1 MVLQIIVKQ
10 YITIGIESIL
20 ENEATAKRRILGLCQ
35 DNSRNQVEIIRK
47 LALMIDSITDKK
59 TTEMKD
65 IYKEMLNM
73 IDETAK
79 SKLNILDQ
87 IASLGPFLMNRED
100 FLRLTFRLSEIT
112 DNIESVAFRLTSS
125 KEKKIQIDMKY
136 MKGISLLSSLI
147 LDESTKMRETLMSLT
162 FNPTKALEMASA
174 VEDIERKIDNVQRE
188 LEIDILT
195 TKLNSAT
202 LLLKDIIERLEKTE
216 DIIISVLDQIGVLAV
231 ST

>member
-1 MVLQIIVKQ
+1 
-10 YITIGIESIL
+10 L

-59 TTEMKD
+59 TNEIKD
-65 IYKEMLNM
+65 NYKEMLNM
-73 IDETAK
+73 IDESAK

-112 DNIESVAFRLTSS
+112 DNIESVAFRLISS
-125 KEKKIQIDMKY
+125 KEKKIQIDTKY

-162 FNPTKALEMASA
+162 FNPTKALEMASV

-195 TKLNSAT
+195 TKLSSST
-202 LLLKDIIERLEKTE
+202 LLLKDIIERLEKTA
-216 DIIISVLDQIGVLAV
+216 DIIISVLDQIRVLAV

>member
-1 MVLQIIVKQ
+1 M
-10 YITIGIESIL
+10 
-20 ENEATAKRRILGLCQ
+20 ENEATVKRRILSLCQ

-59 TTEMKD
+59 TSEMKD
-65 IYKEMLNM
+65 HYKEMLSM
-73 IDETAK
+73 IDESTK

-112 DNIESVAFRLTSS
+112 DNIESIAFRLISS

-162 FNPTKALEMASA
+162 FNPAKALEMASV
-174 VEDIERKIDNVQRE
+174 VEDIERKIDNVQRK

-195 TKLNSAT
+195 TKLNSST
-202 LLLKDIIERLEKTE
+202 LLLKDIIERLEKTA
-216 DIIISVLDQIGVLAV
+216 DIIISVLDQIRVLAV

>member
-1 MVLQIIVKQ
+1 
-10 YITIGIESIL
+10 L
-20 ENEATAKRRILGLCQ
+20 ENEATVKRRILSLCQ

-59 TTEMKD
+59 TSEMKD
-65 IYKEMLNM
+65 HYKEMLSM
-73 IDETAK
+73 IDESTK

-112 DNIESVAFRLTSS
+112 DNIESIAFRLISS

-162 FNPTKALEMASA
+162 FNPAKALEMASV
-174 VEDIERKIDNVQRE
+174 VEDIERKIDNVQRK

-195 TKLNSAT
+195 TKLNSST
-202 LLLKDIIERLEKTE
+202 LLLKDIIERLEKTA
-216 DIIISVLDQIGVLAV
+216 DIIISVLDQIRVLAV

>member
-1 MVLQIIVKQ
+1 M
-10 YITIGIESIL
+10 ES
-20 ENEATAKRRILGLCQ
+20 EETAKRRILSLCQ

-59 TTEMKD
+59 TSEMKD
-65 IYKEMLNM
+65 HYKEMLSM
-73 IDETAK
+73 IDESTK

-112 DNIESVAFRLTSS
+112 DNIESVAFRLISS

-162 FNPTKALEMASA
+162 FNPAKALEMASV
-174 VEDIERKIDNVQRE
+174 VEDIERKIDNVQRK

-195 TKLNSAT
+195 TKLNSST
-202 LLLKDIIERLEKTE
+202 LLLKDIIERLEKTA
-216 DIIISVLDQIGVLAV
+216 DIIISVLDQIRVLAV

>member
-10 YITIGIESIL
+10 YITMGIESIL
-20 ENEATAKRRILGLCQ
+20 ETEDTAKRRILGLCQ

-73 IDETAK
+73 IDESAK

-112 DNIESVAFRLTSS
+112 DNIESVAFRLISS

-147 LDESTKMRETLMSLT
+147 LEESTKMRETLMSLT
-162 FNPTKALEMASA
+162 FNPTKALEMASV

-202 LLLKDIIERLEKTE
+202 FLLKDIIERLEKTA
-216 DIIISVLDQIGVLAV
+216 DIIISVLDQIRVLAV

>member
-112 DNIESVAFRLTSS
+112 DNIESVAFRLISS

-202 LLLKDIIERLEKTE
+202 LLLKDIIERLEKTA
-216 DIIISVLDQIGVLAV
+216 DIIISVLDQIRVLAV

>member
-1 MVLQIIVKQ
+1 
-10 YITIGIESIL
+10 L

-59 TTEMKD
+59 TDEMKD
-65 IYKEMLNM
+65 HYKEMLTM
-73 IDETAK
+73 IDESAK

-112 DNIESVAFRLTSS
+112 DNIESVAFRLISS

-162 FNPTKALEMASA
+162 FNPTKALEMASV

-188 LEIDILT
+188 LEIDIIT
-195 TKLNSAT
+195 TKLNTST
-202 LLLKDIIERLEKTE
+202 LLLKDIIERLENTA
-216 DIIISVLDQIGVLAV
+216 DIIISVLDQIRVLAV

>member
-1 MVLQIIVKQ
+1 M
-10 YITIGIESIL
+10 

-59 TTEMKD
+59 TDEMKD
-65 IYKEMLNM
+65 HYKEMLNM
-73 IDETAK
+73 IDESAK

-112 DNIESVAFRLTSS
+112 DNIESVAFRLISS

-162 FNPTKALEMASA
+162 FNPTKALEMASV

-188 LEIDILT
+188 LEIDIIT
-195 TKLNSAT
+195 TKLNSST
-202 LLLKDIIERLEKTE
+202 LLLKDIIERLENTA
-216 DIIISVLDQIGVLAV
+216 DIIISVLDQIRVLAV

>member
-1 MVLQIIVKQ
+1 
-10 YITIGIESIL
+10 L
-20 ENEATAKRRILGLCQ
+20 ENEATVKRRILSLCQ

-59 TTEMKD
+59 TNEMKD
-65 IYKEMLNM
+65 HYKEMLNM
-73 IDETAK
+73 IDESAK

-112 DNIESVAFRLTSS
+112 DNIESVAFRLISS

-162 FNPTKALEMASA
+162 FNPAKALEMASV
-174 VEDIERKIDNVQRE
+174 VEDIERKIDNVQRK

-195 TKLNSAT
+195 TKLNSST
-202 LLLKDIIERLEKTE
+202 LLLKDIIERLEKTA
-216 DIIISVLDQIGVLAV
+216 DIIISVLDQIRVLAV

>member
-1 MVLQIIVKQ
+1 L
-10 YITIGIESIL
+10 ES
-20 ENEATAKRRILGLCQ
+20 EETAKRRILSLCQ

-59 TTEMKD
+59 TSEMKD
-65 IYKEMLNM
+65 HYKEMLSM
-73 IDETAK
+73 IDESTK

-112 DNIESVAFRLTSS
+112 DNIESVAFRLISS

-162 FNPTKALEMASA
+162 FNPAKALEMASV
-174 VEDIERKIDNVQRE
+174 VEDIERKIDNVQRK

-195 TKLNSAT
+195 TKLNSST
-202 LLLKDIIERLEKTE
+202 LLLKDIIERLEKTA
-216 DIIISVLDQIGVLAV
+216 DIIISVLDQIRVLAV

>member
-10 YITIGIESIL
+10 YITMGIESIL
-20 ENEATAKRRILGLCQ
+20 ETEDTAKRRILGLCQ

-59 TTEMKD
+59 TSEMKD
-65 IYKEMLNM
+65 HYKEMLNM
-73 IDETAK
+73 IDESAK

-100 FLRLTFRLSEIT
+100 FLRLIFRLSEIT
-112 DNIESVAFRLTSS
+112 DNIESVAFRLISS

-147 LDESTKMRETLMSLT
+147 LEESTKMRETLMSLT
-162 FNPTKALEMASA
+162 FNPTKALEMASV

-202 LLLKDIIERLEKTE
+202 FLLKDIIERLEKTA
-216 DIIISVLDQIGVLAV
+216 DIIISVLDQIRVLAV

>member
-1 MVLQIIVKQ
+1 
-10 YITIGIESIL
+10 L

-65 IYKEMLNM
+65 IHKEMLNM

-112 DNIESVAFRLTSS
+112 DNIESVAFRLISS

-195 TKLNSAT
+195 TKVNSAT
-202 LLLKDIIERLEKTE
+202 LLLKDIIERLEKTA
-216 DIIISVLDQIGVLAV
+216 DIIISVLDQIRVLAV

>member
-10 YITIGIESIL
+10 YITIGIENIL

-59 TTEMKD
+59 TIEMKD

-112 DNIESVAFRLTSS
+112 DNIESVAFRLISS

-162 FNPTKALEMASA
+162 FNPTKALDMASA

-195 TKLNSAT
+195 TKLNRAT
-202 LLLKDIIERLEKTE
+202 LLLKDIIERLEKTA
-216 DIIISVLDQIGVLAV
+216 DIIISVLDQIRVLAV

>member
-1 MVLQIIVKQ
+1 M
-10 YITIGIESIL
+10 
-20 ENEATAKRRILGLCQ
+20 ENEATVKRRILSLCQ

-59 TTEMKD
+59 TSEMKD
-65 IYKEMLNM
+65 HYKEMLSM
-73 IDETAK
+73 IDESTK

-112 DNIESVAFRLTSS
+112 DNIESVAFRLISS

-162 FNPTKALEMASA
+162 FNPAKALEMASV
-174 VEDIERKIDNVQRE
+174 VEDIERKIDNVQRK

-195 TKLNSAT
+195 TKLNSST
-202 LLLKDIIERLEKTE
+202 LLLKDIIERLEKTA
-216 DIIISVLDQIGVLAV
+216 DIIISVLDQIRVLAV

>member
-1 MVLQIIVKQ
+1 M
-10 YITIGIESIL
+10 
-20 ENEATAKRRILGLCQ
+20 ENEATAKRRILSLCQ

-59 TTEMKD
+59 TNEMND
-65 IYKEMLNM
+65 HYKEMLQM
-73 IDETAK
+73 IEETAK
-79 SKLNILDQ
+79 SKINILDQ

-112 DNIESVAFRLTSS
+112 DNIESVAFRLISS

-136 MKGISLLSSLI
+136 MKSISLLSSLI
-147 LDESTKMRETLMSLT
+147 LEESTKMRETLMSLT

-188 LEIDILT
+188 LEIDIIT

-202 LLLKDIIERLEKTE
+202 LILKDIIERLEKTA
-216 DIIISVLDQIGVLAV
+216 DIIINVLDQIRVLAV

>member
-1 MVLQIIVKQ
+1 M
-10 YITIGIESIL
+10 

-47 LALMIDSITDKK
+47 LALMIDTITDKK
-59 TTEMKD
+59 TDEMKD
-65 IYKEMLNM
+65 HYKEMLNM
-73 IDETAK
+73 IDESAK

-112 DNIESVAFRLTSS
+112 DNIESVAFRLISS

-162 FNPTKALEMASA
+162 FNPTKALEMASV

-188 LEIDILT
+188 LEIEIIT
-195 TKLNSAT
+195 TKLNSST
-202 LLLKDIIERLEKTE
+202 LLLKDIIERLENTA
-216 DIIISVLDQIGVLAV
+216 DIIISVLDQIRVLAV

>member
-1 MVLQIIVKQ
+1 M
-10 YITIGIESIL
+10 
-20 ENEATAKRRILGLCQ
+20 ENEDTAKRRILGLCQ

-59 TTEMKD
+59 TSEMKD
-65 IYKEMLNM
+65 NYKEMLNM
-73 IDETAK
+73 IDESAK

-112 DNIESVAFRLTSS
+112 DNIESVAFRLISS

-162 FNPTKALEMASA
+162 FNPTKALEMASV

-188 LEIDILT
+188 LEIDIIT

-202 LLLKDIIERLEKTE
+202 FLLKDIIERLEKTA
-216 DIIISVLDQIGVLAV
+216 DIIISVLDQIRVLAV

>member
-1 MVLQIIVKQ
+1 
-10 YITIGIESIL
+10 L
-20 ENEATAKRRILGLCQ
+20 ENEATVKRRILSLCQ

-59 TTEMKD
+59 TSEMKD
-65 IYKEMLNM
+65 HYKEMLSM
-73 IDETAK
+73 IDESTK

-112 DNIESVAFRLTSS
+112 DNIESVAFRLISS

-162 FNPTKALEMASA
+162 FNPAKALEMASV
-174 VEDIERKIDNVQRE
+174 VEDIERKIDNVQRK

-195 TKLNSAT
+195 TKLNSST
-202 LLLKDIIERLEKTE
+202 LLLKDIIERLEKTA
-216 DIIISVLDQIGVLAV
+216 DIIISVLDQIRVLAV

>member
-20 ENEATAKRRILGLCQ
+20 ENESTAKRRILGLCQ

-59 TTEMKD
+59 TIEMKD

-112 DNIESVAFRLTSS
+112 DNIESVAFRLVSS

-162 FNPTKALEMASA
+162 FNPTKALEMASV

-195 TKLNSAT
+195 TKLNSST
-202 LLLKDIIERLEKTE
+202 LLLKDIIERLEKTA
-216 DIIISVLDQIGVLAV
+216 DIIISVLDQIRVLAV
-231 ST
+231 SS

>member
-1 MVLQIIVKQ
+1 
-10 YITIGIESIL
+10 L

-59 TTEMKD
+59 TDEMKD
-65 IYKEMLNM
+65 HYKEMLNM
-73 IDETAK
+73 IDESAK

-112 DNIESVAFRLTSS
+112 DNIESVAFRLISS

-162 FNPTKALEMASA
+162 FNPTKALEMASV

-188 LEIDILT
+188 LEIDIIT
-195 TKLNSAT
+195 TKLNSST
-202 LLLKDIIERLEKTE
+202 LLLKDIIERLENTA
-216 DIIISVLDQIGVLAV
+216 DIIISVLDQIRVLAV

>member
-1 MVLQIIVKQ
+1 
-10 YITIGIESIL
+10 L
-20 ENEATAKRRILGLCQ
+20 ENEATVKRRILSLCQ

-59 TTEMKD
+59 TNEMKD
-65 IYKEMLNM
+65 HYKEMLNM
-73 IDETAK
+73 IDESAK

-112 DNIESVAFRLTSS
+112 DNIESVAFRLISS

-162 FNPTKALEMASA
+162 FNPAKALEMASV
-174 VEDIERKIDNVQRE
+174 VEDIERKIDNVQRK

-195 TKLNSAT
+195 TKLNSST
-202 LLLKDIIERLEKTE
+202 LLLKDIIEKLEKTA
-216 DIIISVLDQIGVLAV
+216 DIIISVLDQIRVLAV

>member
-1 MVLQIIVKQ
+1 
-10 YITIGIESIL
+10 
-20 ENEATAKRRILGLCQ
+20 
-35 DNSRNQVEIIRK
+35 
-47 LALMIDSITDKK
+47 MIDSITDKK
-59 TTEMKD
+59 TSEMKD
-65 IYKEMLNM
+65 HYKEMLSM
-73 IDETAK
+73 IDESTK

-112 DNIESVAFRLTSS
+112 DNIESVAFRLISS

-162 FNPTKALEMASA
+162 FNPAKALEMASV
-174 VEDIERKIDNVQRE
+174 VEDIERKIDNVQRK

-195 TKLNSAT
+195 TKLNSST
-202 LLLKDIIERLEKTE
+202 LLLKDIIERLEKTA
-216 DIIISVLDQIGVLAV
+216 DIIISVLDQIRVLAV

>member
-1 MVLQIIVKQ
+1 M
-10 YITIGIESIL
+10 
-20 ENEATAKRRILGLCQ
+20 ENEDTAKRRILGLCQ

-73 IDETAK
+73 IDESAK

-112 DNIESVAFRLTSS
+112 DNIESIAFRLISS

-147 LDESTKMRETLMSLT
+147 LEESTKMRETLMSLT
-162 FNPTKALEMASA
+162 FNPTKALEMASV

-195 TKLNSAT
+195 TKLDSST
-202 LLLKDIIERLEKTE
+202 LLLKDIIERLEKTA
-216 DIIISVLDQIGVLAV
+216 DIIISVLDQIRVLAV

>member
-1 MVLQIIVKQ
+1 
-10 YITIGIESIL
+10 L

-47 LALMIDSITDKK
+47 LALMIDTITDKK
-59 TTEMKD
+59 TDEMKD
-65 IYKEMLNM
+65 HYKEMLNM
-73 IDETAK
+73 IDESAK

-112 DNIESVAFRLTSS
+112 DNIESVAFRLISS

-162 FNPTKALEMASA
+162 FNPTKALEMASV

-188 LEIDILT
+188 LEIEIIT
-195 TKLNSAT
+195 TKLNSST
-202 LLLKDIIERLEKTE
+202 LLLKDIIERLENTA
-216 DIIISVLDQIGVLAV
+216 DIIISVLDQIRVLAV

>member
-1 MVLQIIVKQ
+1 
-10 YITIGIESIL
+10 L

-59 TTEMKD
+59 TDEIKD
-65 IYKEMLNM
+65 HYKEMLNM
-73 IDETAK
+73 IDESAK

-112 DNIESVAFRLTSS
+112 DNIESVAFRLISS

-162 FNPTKALEMASA
+162 FNPTKALEMASV

-188 LEIDILT
+188 LEIEIVT
-195 TKLNSAT
+195 TKLNSST
-202 LLLKDIIERLEKTE
+202 LLLKDIIERLENTA
-216 DIIISVLDQIGVLAV
+216 DIIISVLDQIRVLAV

>member
-1 MVLQIIVKQ
+1 M
-10 YITIGIESIL
+10 

-59 TTEMKD
+59 TDEIKD
-65 IYKEMLNM
+65 HYKEMLNM
-73 IDETAK
+73 IDESAK

-112 DNIESVAFRLTSS
+112 DNIESVAFRLISS

-162 FNPTKALEMASA
+162 FNPTKALEMASV

-188 LEIDILT
+188 LEIEIVT
-195 TKLNSAT
+195 TKLNSST
-202 LLLKDIIERLEKTE
+202 LLLKDIIERLENTA
-216 DIIISVLDQIGVLAV
+216 DIIISVLDQIRVLAV

>member
-1 MVLQIIVKQ
+1 M
-10 YITIGIESIL
+10 

-59 TTEMKD
+59 TNEMKD
-65 IYKEMLNM
+65 NYKEMLNM
-73 IDETAK
+73 IDESAK

-112 DNIESVAFRLTSS
+112 DNIESVAFRLISS
-125 KEKKIQIDMKY
+125 REKKIQIDMKY

-162 FNPTKALEMASA
+162 FNPAKALEMASV
-174 VEDIERKIDNVQRE
+174 VEDIERKIDNIQRE
-188 LEIDILT
+188 LEIDIIT
-195 TKLNSAT
+195 TKLNSST
-202 LLLKDIIERLEKTE
+202 LLLKDIIERLEKTA
-216 DIIISVLDQIGVLAV
+216 DIIINVLDQIRVLAV

>member
-1 MVLQIIVKQ
+1 M
-10 YITIGIESIL
+10 TIGIEDIL

-47 LALMIDSITDKK
+47 LALMIDTITDKK
-59 TTEMKD
+59 TDEMKD
-65 IYKEMLNM
+65 HYKEMLNM
-73 IDETAK
+73 IDESAK

-112 DNIESVAFRLTSS
+112 DNIESVAFRLISS

-162 FNPTKALEMASA
+162 FNPTKALEMASV
-174 VEDIERKIDNVQRE
+174 VEEIERKIDNVQRE
-188 LEIDILT
+188 LEIEIIT
-195 TKLNSAT
+195 TKLNSST
-202 LLLKDIIERLEKTE
+202 LLLKDIIERLENTA
-216 DIIISVLDQIGVLAV
+216 DIIISVLDQIRVLAV

>member
-1 MVLQIIVKQ
+1 M
-10 YITIGIESIL
+10 ES
-20 ENEATAKRRILGLCQ
+20 EETAKRRILSLCQ

-59 TTEMKD
+59 TSEMKD
-65 IYKEMLNM
+65 HYKEMLSM
-73 IDETAK
+73 IDESTK

-112 DNIESVAFRLTSS
+112 DNIESVAFRLISS

-147 LDESTKMRETLMSLT
+147 LEESTKMRETLMSLT
-162 FNPTKALEMASA
+162 FNPTKALEMASV
-174 VEDIERKIDNVQRE
+174 VEDIERKIDSVQRE

-195 TKLNSAT
+195 TKLNSST
-202 LLLKDIIERLEKTE
+202 LLLKDIIERLEKTA
-216 DIIISVLDQIGVLAV
+216 DIIISVLDQIRVLAV